1 MLLLA
6 PYGGM
11 LSVRGHLLIEN
22 ILDVV
27 GPIGAVLA
35 GALQGCEE
43 GVGAVVIFE
52 REQLFDTLV
61 QRLPSGGEVFE
72 IGLGHIAQGNK
83 GADLLR
89 EPVTRVMALG
99 CLSGLGQFQT
109 LFAPPATPMG
119 GDGAVLEV
127 EGNVVMI
134 GLDGEGFGNR
144 PGGRRIG
151 VAIAW
156 DREIAMDLGDR
167 GVPAIGHKHGQR
179 THRLGLKA
187 LDRAKPGGVVDTSVG
202 HLGAPPIGLRLEGI
216 EVGED
221 AQRPEVVANIMNG
234 AFFDFAF
241 FLGLPDIA
249 GHRGD
254 VERTQ
259 ELQELLIEAHHRAVM
274 FNDRGEHVVVDQLVG
289 CALEKFKGMQQA
301 TVQGFLSLRM
311 GAFEI
316 EQAAVTCDD
325 RQARECALAMTIG
338 NGPKVT
344 PVDLA
349 LGTGGDSKRRQAVL
363 GLGLGRTWRR

>member
-11 LSVRGHLLIEN
+11 LSVRGHLLLEN

-134 GLDGEGFGNR
+134 GLDGEGFGNLSR
-144 PGGRRIG
+144 
-151 VAIAW
+151 
-156 DREIAMDLGDR
+156 
-167 GVPAIGHKHGQR
+167 
-179 THRLGLKA
+179 
-187 LDRAKPGGVVDTSVG
+187 
-202 HLGAPPIGLRLEGI
+202 GAPNRCCHRMGPRNRYGPWRSRCPGNRAQTWA
-216 EVGED
+216 ED
-221 AQRPEVVANIMNG
+221 ASTR
-234 AFFDFAF
+234 
-241 FLGLPDIA
+241 
-249 GHRGD
+249 
-254 VERTQ
+254 VE
-259 ELQELLIEAHHRAVM
+259 
-274 FNDRGEHVVVDQLVG
+274 
-289 CALEKFKGMQQA
+289 
-301 TVQGFLSLRM
+301 S
-311 GAFEI
+311 
-316 EQAAVTCDD
+316 
-325 RQARECALAMTIG
+325 AR
-338 NGPKVT
+338 
-344 PVDLA
+344 
-349 LGTGGDSKRRQAVL
+349 
-363 GLGLGRTWRR
+363 